1 MLLQA
6 TLAPSSVVSSLK
18 SVCCD
23 FSISSA
29 VMPRSPALCLTWCGI
44 PSYTHHLLLV
54 VAVGKCPVRAAG
66 SISLGV
72 RRSAAAFTTTSG
84 RLITDHV
91 HAPSFVLYRRPGL
104 DVLRIACEQPT
115 GRLDRN
121 DKKSLTRRQCLR
133 RSMTQGRLH
142 ETSVSVVGQKGHN
155 VRWPRRAL
163 LINRKRIKR

>member
-1 MLLQA
+1 MGVNSLPKTVTRPRRNCDLNPGHSA
-6 TLAPSSVVSSLK
+6 PESSTLTTRLPSHPL
-18 SVCCD
+18 
-23 FSISSA
+23 A
-29 VMPRSPALCLTWCGI
+29 VNRSR
-44 PSYTHHLLLV
+44 
-54 VAVGKCPVRAAG
+54 GKCPVRAVD

-121 DKKSLTRRQCLR
+121 DKKSLTRRQRLR

-142 ETSVSVVGQKGHN
+142 KTSVSVVGHKGHN

-163 LINRKRIKR
+163 LVNRKRIKR